1 MCDEIKDECCKCT
14 DPPWEGPQVIPA
26 QIRRVDNLIFRKINQ
41 FSRENEVEQA
51 TPMHGWIIEYLYR
64 HLDTPV
70 FQRDIEREFSITRS
84 TVTNILQLME
94 RKGYIARRSVPQDA
108 RLKQLVLTE
117 AGVQFHEKT
126 MLTFHQTDDYVAGL
140 LTEEENAELL
150 RLLNKLREALK

>member
-1 MCDEIKDECCKCT
+1 MCDETTNHGCCEPN
-14 DPPWEGPQVIPA
+14 PPWEPPQVIPA
-26 QIRRVDNLIFRKINQ
+26 QMRRVNNLIFRKINQ
-41 FSRENEVEQA
+41 FARANGVEQA

-64 HLDTPV
+64 HREEQV

-94 RKGYIARRSVPQDA
+94 RKGYIQRQSVPQDA

-117 AGVQFHEKT
+117 EGVHFHENT
-126 MLTFHQTDDYVAGL
+126 ILSFHQTDDYVANL

-150 RLLNKLREALK
+150 RLLNKLRDALK